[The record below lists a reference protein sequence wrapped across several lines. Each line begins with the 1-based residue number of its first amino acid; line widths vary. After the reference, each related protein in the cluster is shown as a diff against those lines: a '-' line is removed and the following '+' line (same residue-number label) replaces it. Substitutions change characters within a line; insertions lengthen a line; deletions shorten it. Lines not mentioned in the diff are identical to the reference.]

1 MIAYINGFCLIASAT
16 EIILRTDS
24 GVGYSVVRPIQD
36 FIANEGK
43 SYEYWV
49 YHHITDQGQVL
60 FGFNRPESRRLAIEL
75 MEVDGIGARTA
86 HRLATAVD
94 PAVIIDAV
102 AKGDVAKLS
111 KLAKG
116 FGPTGAKK
124 LVDTLQSRFQSKDTL
139 GYDTKV
145 SAVFAVISN
154 LGLGARFDIAEIRD
168 AVTAAPDLTAQV
180 IAQNL
185 IGKARK

>member
-1 MIAYINGFCLIASAT
+1 MIAYIYGSCLISSAT

-24 GVGYSVVRPIQD
+24 GVGYSLVRPIQD
-36 FIANEGK
+36 ICVHYGK

-94 PAVIIDAV
+94 PEVIIDAV
-102 AKGDVAKLS
+102 AKGDVAKLA
-111 KLAKG
+111 KMAKG

-168 AVTAAPDLTAQV
+168 AVTAAPDLSAQV
-180 IAQNL
+180 IAQNML
-185 IGKARK
+185 AKVRK